1 MCGCVAL
8 PGTHVLGE
16 DDGSPDRRVRLG
28 SIGWQGLPAG
38 SLATVT
44 GSLVDYG
51 IHCGLLTEVE
61 D

>member
-1 MCGCVAL
+1 MCGCIDL
-8 PGTHVLGE
+8 PGTHVIGD
-16 DDGSPDRRVRLG
+16 DDGSPERRVRLG

-51 IHCGLLTEVE
+51 IRAGLITEVA